1 MLKKLPYAAGFFV
14 LTFLLVLFIMNLAFH
29 QMIPD
34 SHRAF
39 IEEKGW
45 RMDFY
50 FPQKEPFTIPEYP
63 EALET
68 YSLAGVDFT
77 GYEKTKITRHR
88 YRLDQ
93 KCDTRYLEAVIL
105 TGDNK
110 IIGSYIDASDTVP
123 GVAEMAEKV
132 DFMKKDYCFN

>member
-1 MLKKLPYAAGFFV
+1 MLKKLPYAAGFFIF
-14 LTFLLVLFIMNLAFH
+14 TFSLVLFVLSLAFH

-34 SHRAF
+34 SHQAF
-39 IEEKGW
+39 IEKKGW
-45 RMDFY
+45 IMDFY
-50 FPQKEPFTIPEYP
+50 FPQTEPFTVPEYP

-88 YRLDQ
+88 YRLAP

-105 TGDNK
+105 TGDEE
-110 IIGSYIDASDTVP
+110 IIGSYIHVSDTVP
-123 GVAEMAEKV
+123 GVAEMAEKE
-132 DFMKKDYCFN
+132 DFMKREYCFN

>member
-1 MLKKLPYAAGFFV
+1 MLKKLPCAAGFFI
-14 LTFLLVLFIMNLAFH
+14 LTFLLVLLAMILAFH

-39 IEEKGW
+39 IEKKGW
-45 RMDFY
+45 KMDFY

-68 YSLAGVDFT
+68 YSLAGVDFI
-77 GYEKTKITRHR
+77 GYEKTKITRHH
-88 YRLDQ
+88 YRLAQ

-105 TGDNK
+105 TGDDK
-110 IIGSYIDASDTVP
+110 IIGSYIHASDTVP
-123 GVAEMAEKV
+123 GVADMVEKD
-132 DFMKKDYCFN
+132 DFMKEKYCIN

>member
-1 MLKKLPYAAGFFV
+1 MLKKLPYAAGFFI
-14 LTFLLVLFIMNLAFH
+14 LTFLLVLFVMSLAFH

-34 SHRAF
+34 SHRTF
-39 IEEKGW
+39 IEKKGW
-45 RMDFY
+45 KMDFY
-50 FPQKEPFTIPEYP
+50 FPKKEPFTLPEYP

-123 GVAEMAEKV
+123 GVAKMTEKE
-132 DFMKKDYCFN
+132 DFMNRDYCFN

>member
-1 MLKKLPYAAGFFV
+1 MLKKLSYAAGFFI
-14 LTFLLVLFIMNLAFH
+14 LTFLLVLLVMSFAFH

-39 IEEKGW
+39 IEKKGW
-45 RMDFY
+45 DLAFY
-50 FPQKEPFTIPEYP
+50 LPKKEPFSIPEYP
-63 EALET
+63 EPLET
-68 YSLAGVDFT
+68 FYLAGVDFS

-88 YRLDQ
+88 YRIEQ

-123 GVAEMAEKV
+123 GVAEMVEKE
-132 DFMKKDYCFN
+132 DFMKRAYCFN